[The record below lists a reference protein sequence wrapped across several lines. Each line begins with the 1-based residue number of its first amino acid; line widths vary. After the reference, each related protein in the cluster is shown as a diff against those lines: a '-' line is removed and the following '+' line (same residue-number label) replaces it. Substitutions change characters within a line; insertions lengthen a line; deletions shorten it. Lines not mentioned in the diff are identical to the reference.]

1 MNGFDPHDAPLYAE
15 LLRYAAR
22 KEASFHVPG
31 HKDGNYYS
39 NGAGEMPKGFGEV
52 LEIDAT
58 EIEGT
63 DDLHDPEG
71 VILEA
76 QRKAAAF
83 FGAEESFFLVGGSTV
98 GNLALILTVCREP
111 GDILIVQRN
120 VHKSVLNGLMLAGAR
135 AVFVAPDS
143 DPGTGLAVLPGES
156 TLEQA
161 LARYPEAR
169 GVFVTRPN
177 YYGMGRSIR
186 ETARICHEREV
197 PLLVDEAHGAHYG
210 LHPALP
216 ASALAEGAD
225 GVVQSTHKM
234 LAAMTMGAMLH
245 VQGGLLDRGLLR
257 RRLAMVQSSSPSYPI
272 MASLDLAR
280 SVTQSRGEAAFAPA
294 LQAAAQIR
302 RELERLPRFG
312 FVRPELPDGLAAD
325 AAAAGSRVERPVPA
339 AHGHGEAFGGGASG
353 AYAEQDPLKIAVY
366 DRRRVLSGYA
376 LQRRLAAAGCIAE
389 MSDERRTVL
398 ALGIGSGAEDAGRL
412 IAALQEM
419 QRELDEADTA
429 KPSAASV
436 PGGAARA
443 PLVRRAPQE
452 LGSSPSAPSAAGSE
466 EARPAAET
474 DSVSQA
480 EKLSSDFDSRT
491 APPFFEAIELPLQS
505 LAENEAAD
513 PEAVGVSSLEPSGG
527 AELSGTQ
534 ARAGSLVSEPV
545 PFDLRPP
552 GNSEAIRLEEA
563 ADRVSAEMIVPYPP
577 GIPLVYAGERITA
590 SVAAQLIR
598 LREAGAR
605 FQGAADASLRTVQIY
620 SATK

>member
-1 MNGFDPHDAPLYAE
+1 MNGFDPNDAPLYAE

-31 HKDGNYYS
+31 HKDGHYYRES
-39 NGAGEMPKGFGEV
+39 TGEMPKGFGEV
-52 LEIDAT
+52 LYIDAT

-76 QRKAAAF
+76 QRRAAAF

-135 AVFVAPDS
+135 AVFVAPEN
-143 DPGTGLAVLPGES
+143 DPGTGLAVLPRES
-156 TLEQA
+156 TLAAA

-186 ETARICHEREV
+186 ETARICHTYGI

-294 LQAAAQIR
+294 LQAAARIR

-312 FVRPELPDGLAAD
+312 FVRPETPDGLAAD
-325 AAAAGSRVERPVPA
+325 AAAAGSRVDPSVPA

-398 ALGIGSGAEDAGRL
+398 ALGIGSGSEDAGRL
-412 IAALQEM
+412 IAALQKL
-419 QRELDEADTA
+419 QRELDAEDAA
-429 KPSAASV
+429 AQPVAPSEDSGSRTTEPVSEEIA
-436 PGGAARA
+436 
-443 PLVRRAPQE
+443 VRLRLLRE
-452 LGSSPSAPSAAGSE
+452 TSSPDKEKADELRLPTFG
-466 EARPAAET
+466 ET
-474 DSVSQA
+474 ELFEPELLADS
-480 EKLSSDFDSRT
+480 L
-491 APPFFEAIELPLQS
+491 L
-505 LAENEAAD
+505 
-513 PEAVGVSSLEPSGG
+513 
-527 AELSGTQ
+527 
-534 ARAGSLVSEPV
+534 SEPV

-552 GNSEAIRLEEA
+552 GESDKIRLEEA
-563 ADRVSAEMIVPYPP
+563 EGRVSAEMIVPYPP

-590 SVAAQLIR
+590 SAASRLLR

>member
-1 MNGFDPHDAPLYAE
+1 MNGFDPNDAPLYAE

-31 HKDGNYYS
+31 HKDGHYYS
-39 NGAGEMPKGFGEV
+39 NGAGELPNGFGEV
-52 LEIDAT
+52 LNIDAT

-63 DDLHDPEG
+63 DDLHDPES

-83 FGAEESFFLVGGSTV
+83 FGAEETFFLVGGSTV

-135 AVFVAPDS
+135 AVFVAPES

-156 TLEQA
+156 TLEAA

-186 ETARICHEREV
+186 ETARICHTYGI

-312 FVRPELPDGLAAD
+312 FVRPETPDGLAAD
-325 AAAAGSRVERPVPA
+325 AAASGSRVELPVPA
-339 AHGHGEAFGGGASG
+339 SHGHDPAFGGGASG

-376 LQRRLAAAGCIAE
+376 LQQRLAAAGCIAE

-398 ALGIGSGAEDAGRL
+398 ALGIGSGAADAGRL
-412 IAALQEM
+412 IAALQEL
-419 QRELDEADTA
+419 QRELDEQDAA
-429 KPSAASV
+429 AESSAS
-436 PGGAARA
+436 
-443 PLVRRAPQE
+443 
-452 LGSSPSAPSAAGSE
+452 SAAGSE
-466 EARPAAET
+466 EARPTADPASCSDGARLPSDHEADKVEPPET
-474 DSVSQA
+474 
-480 EKLSSDFDSRT
+480 E
-491 APPFFEAIELPLQS
+491 S
-505 LAENEAAD
+505 LAE
-513 PEAVGVSSLEPSGG
+513 
-527 AELSGTQ
+527 
-534 ARAGSLVSEPV
+534 SLVSEPV

-552 GNSEAIRLEEA
+552 GESEPIRPEDAEG
-563 ADRVSAEMIVPYPP
+563 RVSAEMIVPYPP
-577 GIPLVYAGERITA
+577 GIPLIYAGERITA
-590 SVAAQLIR
+590 SAASRLLR

-605 FQGAADASLRTVQIY
+605 FQGAADASLRTIQIY

>member
-1 MNGFDPHDAPLYAE
+1 MNGFDPDDAPLYAE

-31 HKDGNYYS
+31 HKDGHYYQ
-39 NGAGEMPKGFGEV
+39 NNAGEMPEGFGEV
-52 LEIDAT
+52 LRIDAT

-71 VILEA
+71 VIREA
-76 QRKAAAF
+76 QCKAADF
-83 FGAEESFFLVGGSTV
+83 FGAEETFFLVGGSTV
-98 GNLALILTVCREP
+98 GNLALILSVCREP
-111 GDILIVQRN
+111 GDLLIVQRN

-135 AVFVAPDS
+135 AVFVAPENE
-143 DPGTGLAVLPGES
+143 PGTGLAVLPGEY
-156 TLEQA
+156 TLDQA
-161 LARYPEAR
+161 LVRYPEAR
-169 GVFVTRPN
+169 GVFLTRPN

-186 ETARICHEREV
+186 EIARMCHERGI

-245 VQGGLLDRGLLR
+245 VQGGLLDRSLLR

-302 RELERLPRFG
+302 RELERLPRLG
-312 FVRPELPDGLAAD
+312 FVRPELSDGPAAD
-325 AAAAGSRVERPVPA
+325 AAAAGSRVQAPVPA
-339 AHGHGEAFGGGASG
+339 AQGHGEAFGGGAGS
-353 AYAEQDPLKIAVY
+353 AYTEQDPLKIAVY

-398 ALGIGSGAEDAGRL
+398 ALGIGSGMEDAERL
-412 IAALQEM
+412 IGALRQLQHELDAEEAAAAQAAL
-419 QRELDEADTA
+419 T
-429 KPSAASV
+429 SA
-436 PGGAARA
+436 GAEPA
-443 PLVRRAPQE
+443 PLTLTEKKNAVD
-452 LGSSPSAPSAAGSE
+452 SALLTSCRQPATSASRDE
-466 EARPAAET
+466 KH
-474 DSVSQA
+474 SQQT
-480 EKLSSDFDSRT
+480 KDLSSALAPEDTHFASSEDSL
-491 APPFFEAIELPLQS
+491 IETNLLI
-505 LAENEAAD
+505 
-513 PEAVGVSSLEPSGG
+513 
-527 AELSGTQ
+527 
-534 ARAGSLVSEPV
+534 SEPV
-545 PFDLRPP
+545 PFDLRSS
-552 GNSEAIRLEEA
+552 GEAEVVSLEA
-563 ADRVSAEMIVPYPP
+563 SKGRISAEMIVPYPP
-577 GIPLVYAGERITA
+577 GIPLVYAGEIITESA
-590 SVAAQLIR
+590 VSQLLK

-605 FQGAADASLRTVQIY
+605 FQGASDASLLTLHVY
-620 SATK
+620 LATK